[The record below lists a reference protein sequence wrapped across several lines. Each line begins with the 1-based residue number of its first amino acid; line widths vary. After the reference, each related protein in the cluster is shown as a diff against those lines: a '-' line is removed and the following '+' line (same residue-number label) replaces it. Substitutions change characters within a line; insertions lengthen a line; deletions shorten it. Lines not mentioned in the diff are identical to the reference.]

1 MIYYIVN
8 MNNNT
13 VYNNIVYMITGIIPY
28 SGGERS
34 VIAVYL
40 DKDRAMARMNK
51 ERMDK
56 YYIDISMDEYEVDD

>member
-1 MIYYIVN
+1 M
-8 MNNNT
+8 
-13 VYNNIVYMITGIIPY
+13 VYMITGIIPY

-40 DKDRAMARMNK
+40 DKDRAMDRMNK

>member
-13 VYNNIVYMITGIIPY
+13 VYNMVYMITGIIPY

-40 DKDRAMARMNK
+40 DKDRAMDRMNK

>member
-1 MIYYIVN
+1 

-13 VYNNIVYMITGIIPY
+13 VYNMVYMITGIIPY

-40 DKDRAMARMNK
+40 DKDRAMDRMNK

>member
-1 MIYYIVN
+1 M
-8 MNNNT
+8 
-13 VYNNIVYMITGIIPY
+13 VYMITGIIPY

-56 YYIDISMDEYEVDD
+56 YYIDISMDEYEVDG